1 MTQDAD
7 ISLLSQQEHVRIR
20 PSQFLGSII
29 PDKAI
34 IPYFENGFFN
44 TKEIYFTPACL
55 RCVNEIIENACDEF
69 LRSKIK
75 KPILS
80 IEFDVDS
87 KQVTISDNGKGVPIG
102 THSSGLS
109 TPEVVFCHLG
119 SGSNFNSN
127 KEAGMQGQNGVGAA
141 CVNFCSKFFFIS
153 IKRDKKLYEQTFLQ
167 GTRIINTPTISQLL
181 SKTNETGTTISFVLD
196 DTVFPVILPEDWFN
210 IKAQELVNSISNL
223 TVKLTIITKENKKEY
238 EYSYSSN
245 KPLKNEKT
253 HDLIGDNCEI
263 TIISKDGIYGNYT
276 WVNGGYLFDGGTC
289 NQQIEQIFISKVSEY
304 IEAVVKKERLKY
316 TKEDILQNVIL
327 LTKLKVSDPLYDSQA
342 KTRFKGPSQKKN
354 IESCFFNID
363 KFFKSNQSYI
373 DSLLELIRSKSN
385 SKAKK
390 QLEKKQKI
398 HFVEGYLKATSTDR
412 TKTWLLLN
420 EGLSAASQVSAARD
434 PKYIGSLPLGGKLN
448 NVYDKSP
455 SQLLAMPKIVDLM
468 QIIGLVPGKK
478 AVREE
483 LNYYYVVIATDADP
497 DGDGIFVNLVN
508 VFYSQWP
515 ELFDNSNNVP
525 FLYRLNAP
533 NIVAVTSKE
542 RIHFKNKNDYE
553 KNKNKIKN
561 KYHLEYMK
569 GLGSMTISDWKKCLE
584 NSNSM
589 EPVIVDDNFSELL
602 EIFFSKDVKKR
613 KEWLTGNLTFN
624 HSNIIEQ
631 SYKNFSLYTLED
643 RALLYL
649 QDGLRSSIRRAL
661 WLAKDAS
668 KQKTLSLSGSI
679 AKLHPHG
686 DVSEVIQNFTSVFK
700 NNIPYFN
707 GNDAGFGT
715 LLSPSQYSAPRYT
728 SVDIACFSKD
738 VILKD
743 IDLIPMKS
751 NYDETTM
758 EPEILLPLIPLHFLN
773 PTSGIATGFKCETL
787 PYKLDDIIEA
797 QICVLDNK
805 EFPVLIPYFKPLN
818 QYGTFSKITENGNN
832 CWVFHG
838 KVDQISTYKWKIVML
853 PFGFTH
859 TKFIQ
864 HLLDLYNKGIITNI
878 DDGSSDKIDCVV
890 TFSRNYEYTADEVM
904 NVLNLNNSIAECL
917 YFIDN
922 TNKSVRHF
930 TVESA
935 FKEFTLHRLS
945 YYPKRLLL
953 QNHNLSK
960 ELSFF
965 NDLIK
970 AINII
975 ELNGIPFNYS
985 RKQLEE
991 LLMLN
996 GIIDNIEKII
1006 NLPLYR
1012 FNKEEKSKCENII
1025 KQKQEIIDNNLSII
1039 NDEKA
1044 LRKMYKKEL
1053 LDIKKR
1059 YC

>member
-1 MTQDAD
+1 MTQDTD

-20 PSQFLGSII
+20 PTQFLGSII
-29 PDKAI
+29 PEKAI
-34 IPYFENGFFN
+34 IPYFDEGFFK
-44 TKEIYFTPACL
+44 TKEIYFTPACI

-80 IEFDVDS
+80 ISFNVES
-87 KQVTISDNGKGVPIG
+87 NCVTISDNGKGIPIG
-102 THSSGLS
+102 IHSSGLP
-109 TPEVVFCHLG
+109 TPEVVSCHLG

-141 CVNFCSKFFFIS
+141 CVNFCSKFFSIS
-153 IKRDKKLYEQTFLQ
+153 IKRDKKLYEQTFLN
-167 GTRIINTPTISQLL
+167 GTNIINTPTITPLT
-181 SKTNETGTTISFVLD
+181 SKTNDTGTTISFILD
-196 DTVFPVILPEDWFN
+196 EDVFPVILPTDWFYV
-210 IKAQELVNSISNL
+210 KSQELVNCIPNL
-223 TVKLTIITKENKKEY
+223 TVKLTIISKEIEKEY

-245 KPLKNEKT
+245 NPLKNEKI
-253 HDLIGDNCEI
+253 HVLNDENCNI
-263 TIISKDGIYGNYT
+263 TLISKNNEYGNYS

-289 NQQIEQIFISKVSEY
+289 NQQIEQTFVSKVGEY
-304 IEAVVKKERLKY
+304 IDSIVKKERLKY
-316 TKEDILQNVIL
+316 SKEDILQNIIIL
-327 LTKLKVSDPLYDSQA
+327 TNIKVSDPLYDSQA
-342 KTRFKGPSQKKN
+342 KTRFKGPSQKKI
-354 IESCFFNID
+354 IEECFSGIE
-363 KFFKSNQSYI
+363 KFFKSNQTYI
-373 DSLLELIRSKSN
+373 DTLLEQIRSKSN

-390 QLEKKQKI
+390 ILEKKQKI
-398 HFVEGYLKATSTDR
+398 HFVEGYLKATSPDR

-448 NVYDKSP
+448 NVYDKTP

-478 AVREE
+478 AIREE

-515 ELFDNSNNVP
+515 ELFDDSQDVP

-533 NIVAVTSKE
+533 NIVAVTTKD
-542 RIHFKNKNDYE
+542 RIHFKNKNEYE
-553 KNKNKIKN
+553 KNKNKIKSR
-561 KYHLEYMK
+561 YHIEYMK

-589 EPVIVDDNFSELL
+589 EPVIVDENFSELL

-613 KEWLTGNLTFN
+613 KDWLTGNITFK
-624 HSNIIEQ
+624 HSNVIEQ

-661 WLAKDAS
+661 WLAKDSA

-728 SVDIACFSKD
+728 SVDLACFSKD

-743 IDLIPMKS
+743 IDLIPMKP
-751 NYDETTM
+751 NYDETIE

-787 PYKLDDIIEA
+787 PYKLDDIIDA
-797 QICVLDNK
+797 QISILDNK
-805 EFPVLIPYFKPLN
+805 EFPTLIPYFKPLN
-818 QYGTFSKITENGNN
+818 QYGTFSKVTENGNS

-838 KVDQISTYKWKIVML
+838 KIEQISAYKWKIGML

-864 HLLDLYNKGIITNI
+864 HLFDLYNKGVITNI
-878 DDGSSDKIDCVV
+878 DDSSSDKIDCIV
-890 TFSRNYEYTADEVM
+890 TFSRNNEYNEVDVM

-922 TNKSVRHF
+922 TNKAVRHF
-930 TVESA
+930 TVKSA
-935 FKEFTLHRLS
+935 FEEFTLQRLS
-945 YYPKRLLL
+945 YYPKRLSL
-953 QNHNLSK
+953 QNNNLNK
-960 ELSFF
+960 ELSFYK
-965 NDLIK
+965 DLIK
-970 AINII
+970 TILII
-975 ELNGIPFNYS
+975 EQNGIPFNCS

-991 LLMLN
+991 LLLTN
-996 GIIDNIEKII
+996 GIIDNIFIH
-1006 NLPLYR
+1006 L
-1012 FNKEEKSKCENII
+1012 
-1025 KQKQEIIDNNLSII
+1025 
-1039 NDEKA
+1039 
-1044 LRKMYKKEL
+1044 
-1053 LDIKKR
+1053 
-1059 YC
+1059 